1 MNETAALHNPFEGT
15 PERIWVLVLLRGVLA
30 ATIGFYALINPVAT
44 LLALIWVLG
53 IYWIIDGSFLL
64 ITGFTGTAGKSKWW
78 LILLRALLSIIAG
91 VLIVANPI
99 LGLFTSVFLVYIVG
113 IQAIIGGGLELL
125 AAMKSKQHLD
135 NGWVLI
141 LHGALAVIFGVML
154 LMAPL
159 FSAVVLTQIIGAFAL
174 VLGVS
179 AIFFAFRLRGS
190 AKKA

>member
-1 MNETAALHNPFEGT
+1 MTETAALRNPFEGT

-30 ATIGFYALINPVAT
+30 ATIGFYALVNPVAT

-91 VLIVANPI
+91 ILIVANPI

-179 AIFFAFRLRGS
+179 AIFFAFRLHGS

>member
-1 MNETAALHNPFEGT
+1 MTESVILQHPFDGA

-30 ATIGFYALINPVAT
+30 ATIGFYALVNPMAT

-78 LILLRALLSIIAG
+78 LILLRALLSIFAG
-91 VLIVANPI
+91 LLIVANPI
-99 LGLFTSVFLVYIVG
+99 LDLLTGVFLVYIVG
-113 IQAIIGGGLELL
+113 IQAIIGGGMEL
-125 AAMKSKQHLD
+125 AASMKSKQHLD
-135 NGWVLI
+135 NGWVLT
-141 LHGALAVIFGVML
+141 LQGALAVIFGVML

-159 FSAVVLTQIIGAFAL
+159 FSAVVLTQVIGAFAL
-174 VLGVS
+174 VLGIS
-179 AIFFAFRLRGS
+179 SIFFAFRLHGS

>member
-1 MNETAALHNPFEGT
+1 MSETTLPQNVFEGA

-53 IYWIIDGSFLL
+53 IYWIIDGCFLL
-64 ITGFTGTAGKSKWW
+64 ITGFTGTVGKSKWW
-78 LILLRALLSIIAG
+78 MILLRALLSIIAG

-99 LGLFTSVFLVYIVG
+99 LGLFTSVFLVYILG
-113 IQAIIGGGLELL
+113 IQAIIGGGMEFM
-125 AAMKSKQHLD
+125 AAMKAKQHLD

-141 LHGALAVIFGVML
+141 LHGVLSVVFGVML

-159 FSAVVLTQIIGAFAL
+159 FSAVVLTQIVGAFAL

-179 AIFFAFRLRGS
+179 AIFFAFRLHGKT
-190 AKKA
+190 KKA